1 MNHRIR
7 GIRARAYR
15 SLVLA
20 IPCAVALA
28 FGIGCQGGGEG
39 PAAWVEVAGIGD
51 RRRAGGDGRRRVWQR
66 GHGRNRWHDD
76 RWRGSRRGSNG
87 RIGRDRRKRCGS
99 WRTVGRRAVAAEP
112 AAAAERAPADG
123 RALAARAEPRQRRQS
138 GHRRTVGRWR
148 RLGRGWARCC
158 RRWWRVDA
166 DHGVRH
172 LGLAENGSGQHHRF
186 GNDAGVHPEG
196 SGQLRH
202 EPAP

>member
-20 IPCAVALA
+20 IPFAVALA
-28 FGIGCQGGGEG
+28 FGIGCQGGGG
-39 PAAWVEVAGIGD
+39 AGGSGGSIGD
-51 RRRAGGDGRRRVWQR
+51 RRRARWDGRRCVWQR

-76 RWRGSRRGSNG
+76 RWRGSRWDSHG
-87 RIGRDRRKRCGS
+87 RIGRDRRKRCRSG
-99 WRTVGRRAVAAEP
+99 RTVGRRQRRNRQRRP
-112 AAAAERAPADG
+112 SG
-123 RALAARAEPRQRRQS
+123 RRRTVGRWRPGRNRQRRQS
-138 GHRRTVGRWR
+138 GRRRTFGRWR

-172 LGLAENGSGQHHRF
+172 LGLAENGSGQHRPF
-186 GNDAGVHPEG
+186 RERCG
-196 SGQLRH
+196 STS
-202 EPAP
+202 